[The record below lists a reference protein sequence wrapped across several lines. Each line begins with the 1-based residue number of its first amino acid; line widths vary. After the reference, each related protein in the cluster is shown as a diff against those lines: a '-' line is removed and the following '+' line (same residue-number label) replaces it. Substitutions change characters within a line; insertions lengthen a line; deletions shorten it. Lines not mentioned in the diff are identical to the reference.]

1 MKKTRW
7 ILVPLGTDEDKRLFE
22 RFIKENTG
30 KEIKIGTQYRSG
42 LVMQLVSP
50 DLKRFSQTN
59 ITCGLCAFY
68 RTRGINDFIERYVAI
83 KAQENEIKTGFK
95 VYVYI
100 KTKQDE
106 KKWKEFLGHYFPN
119 HYASKILKQ
128 DLLSTKE
135 HVNRLGVDPDGFGW
149 LSQMIASLGTYLE
162 VRGFEEFEKTYC
174 FKQIVKNGVSYE
186 EGNPSCERIP
196 LNRI

>member
-7 ILVPLGTDEDKRLFE
+7 ILVPLGTDEGKRLFE
-22 RFIKENTG
+22 QFIKEKTG
-30 KEIKIGTQYRSG
+30 KDFNVGAQYRSG

-68 RTRGINDFIERYVAI
+68 RTKGINDFLERYDAI
-83 KAQENEIKTGFK
+83 KAQENDIKTGSK

-135 HVNRLGVDPDGFGW
+135 RVNRLGVSPDGFGW
-149 LSQMIASLGTYLE
+149 LSQMIAGLGTYLE
-162 VRGFEEFEKTYC
+162 VQDFEEFKKTYC
-174 FKQIVKNGVSYE
+174 YKQIVKNGVGYK
-186 EGNPSCERIP
+186 EGNKKKKKIP
-196 LNRI
+196 LSRI